1 MVSFGG
7 FSRCR
12 SSQTGLFVIIWCH
25 FVSCR
30 SIFRWLSKTIM
41 YLSFFLSFFLSFL
54 LSFCLSA
61 VLLFFPSLSF
71 FHFLMFLDSDTC
83 MSFSPSLLH
92 LPTLVAPLSFAFS
105 RCIFTS
111 HLRFS
116 SFLLLSFLPDC
127 HQIHAFLSLSEF
139 LAVCFS
145 LSISSNF
152 ASVPSFLF
160 SVYLSLCQSL
170 SLRLPSSL
178 IHFLFLSGSLSFY
191 VSLSLS
197 CSVPGGTS

>member
-1 MVSFGG
+1 
-7 FSRCR
+7 
-12 SSQTGLFVIIWCH
+12 
-25 FVSCR
+25 
-30 SIFRWLSKTIM
+30 M
-41 YLSFFLSFFLSFL
+41 YLSVFLSFF

-105 RCIFTS
+105 RCIFTW

-116 SFLLLSFLPDC
+116 SFLLSFLPDC

-170 SLRLPSSL
+170 SL
-178 IHFLFLSGSLSFY
+178 SGSQVLLFTFSFSLAPSLSM
-191 VSLSLS
+191 SLSLS
-197 CSVPGGTS
+197 LAQYPAVPRSA